1 MRYKELNPRYVKYTL
16 GVLMCGLVM
25 HSAAAETLD
34 VHEYAEPQNA
44 YKVYQYTSTAS
55 GVQTWKFNGRLLESP
70 SDPETINNT
79 DYRTRIQKSE
89 NLPEYFPEE
98 SKVYYREQNDG
109 LFTAYYEDAERFSE
123 YLQIPSPLSV
133 GMTWHGPS
141 GYWDSETLE
150 SIGAFESPAGR
161 FERCLTIRRS
171 KTIQD
176 PPQNLMSISVHCPQ
190 VGGVRSLTEHQM
202 DGFQSS
208 TETLL
213 VEIES
218 SS

>member
-1 MRYKELNPRYVKYTL
+1 MRIKELNPHYARYML
-16 GVLMCGLVM
+16 GILTYGLVM
-25 HSAAAETLD
+25 HYAAAETLD
-34 VHEYAEPQNA
+34 VLEYAEPQNA

-55 GVQTWKFNGRLLESP
+55 GVQTWKLDGRLLESP
-70 SDPETINNT
+70 SEPETINNK

-89 NLPEYFPEE
+89 NLPEYFPKE

-109 LFTAYYEDAERFSE
+109 LFTAFYEDAERFSE

-133 GMTWHGPS
+133 GMTWQGPS

-161 FERCLTIRRS
+161 FERCLMIRRN
-171 KTIQD
+171 KTIED
-176 PPQNLMSISVHCPQ
+176 PPQKLMSISVHCPR

-213 VEIES
+213 VEIDS